1 MNLPKPLN
9 NNVLVEIVDPYS
21 GVARSTENESQK
33 KGKLIDFYIAPYHIT
48 ASSAIELNEPFRTQ
62 TEARLKK
69 VRDLGGYVYWEEFAN
84 EGQGFTHDGKQYA
97 FVAWWRLTG
106 FEEPE
111 ETK

>member
-1 MNLPKPLN
+1 MQLPKPLN

-33 KGKLIDFYIAPYHIT
+33 KGRLVDVSVASHHLT
-48 ASSAIELNEPFRTQ
+48 ASSAIQFADGYRESVYSELEGYIKQ
-62 TEARLKK
+62 GA
-69 VRDLGGYVYWEEFAN
+69 YVYWEEFAN

-106 FEEPE
+106 VEIPE
-111 ETK
+111 AK